1 MEPVQSCLG
10 VCYTGKHLFYSVND
24 PKLSKQLARIGS
36 IDFNFDIDQ
45 AIQSGSSETFPV
57 LKSTLEEIRKEYG
70 CSTAK
75 LLAPAAEECWSVV
88 PKSVYDDASER
99 EAHIQLLMRGS
110 DRNHV
115 QATWFSIINSD
126 SRLLLLRDSN
136 CMAGFDELFSSFY
149 ITEYLSD
156 FELGMEWQHHTQNK
170 SSFLMV
176 NCQSNLISVSS
187 FVFGKLRGCT
197 FLEFDV
203 ISDLPY
209 LWNLY
214 AGNLPWMSGM
224 RDETFVFGHY
234 GKAIADILQTYWYDH
249 GNIHFMDSLQKMQV
263 NANEKTYG
271 FKLESAF
278 PAIISS
284 LNLEY
289 STNSE

>member
-10 VCYTGKHLFYSVND
+10 VCYTGKHFFYSVND
-24 PKLSKQLARIGS
+24 PKQDGYLTRIGS
-36 IDFNFDIDQ
+36 IDFNFDIDR
-45 AIQSGSSETFPV
+45 AIRTGNPDTFPA
-57 LKSTLEEIRKEYG
+57 LKSTLEEIRKEYQ

-75 LLAPAAEECWSVV
+75 ILVPVSDECWSVV

-110 DRNHV
+110 DRSHV
-115 QATWFSIINSD
+115 QATWFTVSNTD

-136 CMAGFDELFSSFY
+136 RMAGYDELFNSFY

-156 FELGMEWQHHTQNK
+156 FEIGMEWQHHTRNR

-176 NCQSNLISVSS
+176 HCQNNIISVSS
-187 FVFGKLRGCT
+187 FILGKLRGCT

-214 AGNLPWMSGM
+214 ADKLSWMSGIH
-224 RDETFVFGHY
+224 DEAYIFGHHC
-234 GKAIADILQTYWYDH
+234 KQVAEILEAYWYDH
-249 GNIHFMDSLQKMQV
+249 GTIHFMDTLQKMQV
-263 NANEKTYG
+263 NAKEKTYG

-278 PAIISS
+278 SAIISS
-284 LNLEY
+284 LNLDY
-289 STNSE
+289 ISTDE